1 MAVKLPWYPIEG
13 TIIFLYDGKTR
24 KGKKMKKRLFAAVL
38 SAAICL
44 TAPMAVM
51 AEESTQNLTVNLT
64 AEPSYTVTIPGTVT
78 MGNDGTTVDV
88 TAEDVKNLPE
98 GKKISVMIAGTD
110 KYRDQMVVEADT
122 SPRTSLRYQIISET
136 GETIET
142 NAATG
147 AVGVGKEVVSFV
159 ENGTKQ
165 YQIKPVINGR
175 YEYGVDYTGS
185 IIFGIEV
192 VETN

>member
-38 SAAICL
+38 SAAVCL

-98 GKKISVMIAGTD
+98 GKKISKSASAL
-110 KYRDQMVVEADT
+110 R
-122 SPRTSLRYQIISET
+122 RSLSNMT
-136 GETIET
+136 VT
-142 NAATG
+142 
-147 AVGVGKEVVSFV
+147 VGK
-159 ENGTKQ
+159 
-165 YQIKPVINGR
+165 
-175 YEYGVDYTGS
+175 
-185 IIFGIEV
+185 
-192 VETN
+192 